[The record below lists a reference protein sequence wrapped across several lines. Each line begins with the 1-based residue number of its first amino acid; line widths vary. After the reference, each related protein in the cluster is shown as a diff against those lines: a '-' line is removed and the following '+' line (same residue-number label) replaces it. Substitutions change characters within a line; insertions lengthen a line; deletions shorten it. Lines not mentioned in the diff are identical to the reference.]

1 MSFLEIC
8 EGCYLSGGPGHVCF
22 PPNSL
27 SYEKSFVVFWFYDGN
42 GGKMLQEQVTPTVQ
56 GPSQAVQGF
65 GPGCCCAFA
74 HGSTWSHFMPM
85 MVTLPPQKKERI
97 FQGAFGRVSAPSSF
111 GRLLLF
117 SLQCGFVAMVFFS
130 WELVAKAKLRL
141 VGPVVMRGPMQPW
154 SLVPPTQAP
163 CSFSSSSHFGLCC
176 LKNKP
181 FLAVSHRSALIAAA
195 MPPLAS

>member
-1 MSFLEIC
+1 MMVMGVRCCRNRSRPQCRAPVRQCRVLDQD
-8 EGCYLSGGPGHVCF
+8 V
-22 PPNSL
+22 
-27 SYEKSFVVFWFYDGN
+27 
-42 GGKMLQEQVTPTVQ
+42 
-56 GPSQAVQGF
+56 AVLL
-65 GPGCCCAFA
+65 P

-130 WELVAKAKLRL
+130 WELAAKAKLRL